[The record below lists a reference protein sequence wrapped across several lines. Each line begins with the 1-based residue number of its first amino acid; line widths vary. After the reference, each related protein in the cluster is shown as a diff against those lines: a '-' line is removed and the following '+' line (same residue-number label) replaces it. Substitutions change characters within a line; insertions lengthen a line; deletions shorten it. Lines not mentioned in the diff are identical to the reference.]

1 MNLENNGERMDIDY
15 FNMKYENFDIYQKS
29 HYKRYEFARTLME
42 SDDIVGDM
50 ACGSGYGSMMLLE
63 KCDEVYSVDIDSITI
78 DEVAKRYQNENI
90 KFVVGDLLNLQVE
103 NKFDKI
109 VSFETLEHFTP
120 EDLRKVLINF
130 HRALKEGGVL
140 IFSTPYNQEQS
151 EASMK
156 FHRSF
161 YITENTIQ
169 EIFSDLFEIEYIKYQ
184 DYQTHVVKDDDGSKN
199 FIIGVG
205 KRKCLIAM

>member
-15 FNMKYENFDIYQKS
+15 FNMDYDNFDIYQKS

-42 SDDIVGDM
+42 DGDIVGDM

-63 KCDEVYSVDIDSITI
+63 KCGEVYSVDIDPTTI
-78 DEVAKRYQNENI
+78 NEVAIRYNSQNI
-90 KFVVGDLLNLQVE
+90 HFVVGDLLNLNIE

-120 EDLRKVLINF
+120 EDLRKVILNF
-130 HRALKEGGVL
+130 HRALKKGGLL

-151 EASMK
+151 EASMR
-156 FHRSF
+156 FHKTF
-161 YITENTIQ
+161 YITEKTIND
-169 EIFSDLFEIEYIKYQ
+169 IFSNLFEIKMVQYQ
-184 DYQTHVVKDDDGSKN
+184 DYQTHSIKDDDGVKN
-199 FIIGVG
+199 FIVGVV
-205 KRKCLIAM
+205 KKI